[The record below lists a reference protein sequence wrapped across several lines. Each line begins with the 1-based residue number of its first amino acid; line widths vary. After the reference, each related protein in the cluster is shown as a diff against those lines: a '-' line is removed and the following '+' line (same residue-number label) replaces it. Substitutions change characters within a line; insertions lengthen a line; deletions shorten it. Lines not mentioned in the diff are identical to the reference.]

1 MGDPNFPSP
10 TFPTTPA
17 LPSTPEPVVAPEP
30 VITQDERTM
39 AVLAH
44 ALQVVGWFIAP
55 LVILIAKRDSRFV
68 AFHALQALLLQ
79 VLYMLLWVVFFV
91 VWVAIM
97 FATIARAGSGVPPNA
112 PPAII
117 FLFPLIWLGGM
128 ASWVLVIVAAVVYAI
143 KAGRGEW
150 AEYPLLGKLAKRM
163 LNL

>member
-17 LPSTPEPVVAPEP
+17 LPSTPEPVAAPEP

-79 VLYMLLWVVFFV
+79 VLYVLLWMIFVV
-91 VWVAIM
+91 VWVATISG
-97 FATIARAGSGVPPNA
+97 TIANARGGTPPNA
-112 PPAII
+112 APAIM
-117 FLFPLIWLGGM
+117 LVFPLIWLGGM
-128 ASWVLVIVAAVVYAI
+128 VLWVLVILAAVLYSI

>member
-1 MGDPNFPSP
+1 MGDPNFPAP
-10 TFPTTPA
+10 V
-17 LPSTPEPVVAPEP
+17 LPSDPPPPSAPEPVIATEQ

-79 VLYMLLWVVFFV
+79 VLYVLLWMIFFV
-91 VWVAIM
+91 VWVATM
-97 FATIARAGSGVPPNA
+97 FGTIARAGSGSPPNVT
-112 PPAII
+112 PEIM
-117 FLFPLIWLGGM
+117 LVFPLIWLGGM
-128 ASWVLVIVAAVVYAI
+128 VFWVLVILAAVLYSI

>member
-10 TFPTTPA
+10 ALPTTPA
-17 LPSTPEPVVAPEP
+17 LPSTPEPVVAPES

-79 VLYMLLWVVFFV
+79 VLYVLLWMIFLV
-91 VWVAIM
+91 VWVATM
-97 FATIARAGSGVPPNA
+97 FGAIARAGSGGTPVA
-112 PPAII
+112 PPEIMLA
-117 FLFPLIWLGGM
+117 FPLIWLGGM
-128 ASWVLVIVAAVVYAI
+128 VFWVLVIVAAVVYSI

-150 AEYPLLGKLAKRM
+150 AEYPILGKLAKRM
-163 LNL
+163 LDL